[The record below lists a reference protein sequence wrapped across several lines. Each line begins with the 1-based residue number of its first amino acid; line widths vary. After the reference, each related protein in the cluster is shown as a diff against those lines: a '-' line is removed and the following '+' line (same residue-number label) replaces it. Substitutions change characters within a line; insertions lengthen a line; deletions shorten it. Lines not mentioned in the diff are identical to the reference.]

1 MRDRFAL
8 AYALLESIT
17 TPPSTWVCPKNRC
30 PGAHRDP
37 ESLAV
42 GELHE
47 RGVTRIAGPEH
58 GRLASCAR
66 RVQESSADDCR
77 TASSKYNTFE
87 ILHVVG
93 VPSVEESQSAD
104 RA

>member
-1 MRDRFAL
+1 MPL
-8 AYALLESIT
+8 A
-17 TPPSTWVCPKNRC
+17 
-30 PGAHRDP
+30 AHRDL
-37 ESLAV
+37 EFLAV

-47 RGVTRIAGPEH
+47 LRDVLRIAGPEH
-58 GRLASCAR
+58 GDWLLVHDVSKVVGRRLQDGIIE
-66 RVQESSADDCR
+66 VQLP
-77 TASSKYNTFE
+77 FE